1 MRILNIVSS
10 NIVQDPRV
18 LKQIE
23 TIKGVTNDYKIVGMN
38 NSQATNKRLENL
50 DCNYRLL
57 GSKVDPKNILS
68 KLIKR
73 IRFAIGVIR
82 EIKAYKP
89 DVIHANDF
97 DVLLMVYLSNYKK
110 ANIVYDAHEIYAKN
124 AFINKVP
131 LISKFVESIEKH
143 IVKHRVNA
151 FVTVS
156 HAAKEYYQ
164 SKGYKKE
171 ANVITNAPILNDS
184 REFKE
189 IENFKSIV
197 YQGQIVMDRGY
208 EEFIIAS
215 SAFKQNAPS
224 FIIRGFGPHEKVI
237 KELISYNPE
246 NIRLDKPVEVK
257 ELVDKLAESN
267 VGVVLTK
274 PVSINFEYTVSNKI
288 FECIHAGLPVILSPV
303 KEHIYLNEKYKFG
316 IVLKEVT
323 PLEIEKA
330 VRKLRDNHDLFNHLR
345 KNAIKASKILNWQ
358 IESERLV
365 ELYKF

>member
-23 TIKGVTNDYKIVGMN
+23 TIKDVTDDYKIVGMN

-73 IRFAIGVIR
+73 IRFATGVIR

-171 ANVITNAPILNDS
+171 ANVITNAPNS
-184 REFKE
+184 R
-189 IENFKSIV
+189 V
-197 YQGQIVMDRGY
+197 W
-208 EEFIIAS
+208 
-215 SAFKQNAPS
+215 SA
-224 FIIRGFGPHEKVI
+224 
-237 KELISYNPE
+237 
-246 NIRLDKPVEVK
+246 
-257 ELVDKLAESN
+257 
-267 VGVVLTK
+267 
-274 PVSINFEYTVSNKI
+274 
-288 FECIHAGLPVILSPV
+288 
-303 KEHIYLNEKYKFG
+303 
-316 IVLKEVT
+316 
-323 PLEIEKA
+323 
-330 VRKLRDNHDLFNHLR
+330 
-345 KNAIKASKILNWQ
+345 
-358 IESERLV
+358 
-365 ELYKF
+365 

>member
-1 MRILNIVSS
+1 
-10 NIVQDPRV
+10 
-18 LKQIE
+18 
-23 TIKGVTNDYKIVGMN
+23 
-38 NSQATNKRLENL
+38 
-50 DCNYRLL
+50 
-57 GSKVDPKNILS
+57 
-68 KLIKR
+68 
-73 IRFAIGVIR
+73 
-82 EIKAYKP
+82 
-89 DVIHANDF
+89 
-97 DVLLMVYLSNYKK
+97 
-110 ANIVYDAHEIYAKN
+110 
-124 AFINKVP
+124 
-131 LISKFVESIEKH
+131 IEKH

-189 IENFKSIV
+189 IENFKEIV

-224 FIIRGFGPHEKVI
+224 FIIRGFGPHEEVI
-237 KELISYNPE
+237 KELISYNSE

-267 VGVVLTK
+267 VGVILTK

-303 KEHIYLNEKYKFG
+303 KE
-316 IVLKEVT
+316 
-323 PLEIEKA
+323 
-330 VRKLRDNHDLFNHLR
+330 
-345 KNAIKASKILNWQ
+345 
-358 IESERLV
+358 
-365 ELYKF
+365 